1 MFSYCHELVTGLVSS
16 ARGRRPGP
24 NSDELKQQRALYR
37 HQLYHLEDLAAA
49 PDLNDEERAK
59 LEEQCAQTRDQ
70 LEMIRRR
77 YTLRRRGIKRS
88 APGSELGPTKTR
100 LFEKV
105 DRFVYYAAIP

>member
-1 MFSYCHELVTGLVSS
+1 MFSYCHELITGLVSS

-24 NSDELKQQRALYR
+24 NSDELEEQITIYT

-70 LEMIRRR
+70 LEMIQRR
-77 YTLRRRGIKRS
+77 YIASLEEERYQEERPWFTLNLSRKDKN
-88 APGSELGPTKTR
+88 A
-100 LFEKV
+100 
-105 DRFVYYAAIP
+105 